1 MAPVVVQKL
10 MGHKDIG
17 VTLNTYT
24 SVFDKFKEKEI
35 DKVNDYY
42 LSEKLISDNN
52 TNYIDDR
59 NIER

>member
-24 SVFDKFKEKEI
+24 SVLDKFKEKEI
-35 DKVNDYY
+35 DKVNQYY
-42 LSEKLISDNN
+42 LNENLIKSNLLSE
-52 TNYIDDR
+52 TN
-59 NIER
+59 NIEIEK